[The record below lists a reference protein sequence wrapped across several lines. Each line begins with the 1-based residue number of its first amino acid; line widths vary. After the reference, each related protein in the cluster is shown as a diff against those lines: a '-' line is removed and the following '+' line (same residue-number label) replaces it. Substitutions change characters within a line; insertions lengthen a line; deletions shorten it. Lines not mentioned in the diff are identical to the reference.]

1 MLPPSPMVFLV
12 SKSSIWCS
20 YLGRHWRVPGGRET
34 PTWSLLGRISL
45 AVVHS
50 FDDVFNLSKEVSLLE
65 PPRLKMV
72 PSMNVATWFS
82 LLVDI
87 DWSTLHLLIESMKNS
102 TVVSPT
108 PPVTKI
114 PSCPRKDPTAQLW
127 SLRSKR
133 VPVSR
138 VQDFSGSLG
147 VERDFVFYQEFL
159 IPGASVGILECT
171 HFSEWFGYNHTR
183 WVCVPDILLE
193 VNRKS
198 SQDEKII
205 WNKCISSS
213 FFLPGKSW
221 DTNNCSQ
228 ESENFNLAIKK
239 IFQATINFLKWS
251 SPYLVFDSWS
261 ERL

>member
-1 MLPPSPMVFLV
+1 MTDFFCWRDQTSP
-12 SKSSIWCS
+12 KSTLILRVLIWGCS
-20 YLGRHWRVPGGRET
+20 HITSAAGGGE
-34 PTWSLLGRISL
+34 GSL
-45 AVVHS
+45 ANADHCWRGG
-50 FDDVFNLSKEVSLLE
+50 EV
-65 PPRLKMV
+65 
-72 PSMNVATWFS
+72 
-82 LLVDI
+82 
-87 DWSTLHLLIESMKNS
+87 
-102 TVVSPT
+102 
-108 PPVTKI
+108 
-114 PSCPRKDPTAQLW
+114 
-127 SLRSKR
+127 
-133 VPVSR
+133 
-138 VQDFSGSLG
+138 G
-147 VERDFVFYQEFL
+147 VERGFVFYQEFL

-183 WVCVPDILLE
+183 WVCVPDIILE

-228 ESENFNLAIKK
+228 ESENFSLAIKK

-261 ERL
+261 ERGQEVHWCDLSLWGWSAGGGSQGGSHCLKPLPCLYM

>member
-1 MLPPSPMVFLV
+1 MRAS
-12 SKSSIWCS
+12 
-20 YLGRHWRVPGGRET
+20 T
-34 PTWSLLGRISL
+34 
-45 AVVHS
+45 
-50 FDDVFNLSKEVSLLE
+50 E
-65 PPRLKMV
+65 PPR
-72 PSMNVATWFS
+72 TWTEIKGGHFYDQESIWWKQS
-82 LLVDI
+82 L
-87 DWSTLHLLIESMKNS
+87 E
-102 TVVSPT
+102 
-108 PPVTKI
+108 
-114 PSCPRKDPTAQLW
+114 
-127 SLRSKR
+127 
-133 VPVSR
+133 
-138 VQDFSGSLG
+138 G

-183 WVCVPDILLE
+183 WVCVPDIILE

-198 SQDEKII
+198 SQEEKII

-228 ESENFNLAIKK
+228 ESENFSLAIKK

-261 ERL
+261 ERGQEVHWCDLSLWGWSAGGGSQGGSHCLKPLPCL